1 VCGRPAV
8 MWSPWA
14 SGPDGPADETWI
26 GIVWRVLM
34 KNDPPGLSTTEDS
47 EEGMHKVVLTAK
59 NFAELSGKEE
69 MTENRLK
76 TSQNRYLLH
85 RAYTEDRS
93 DKKYLNGG
101 VF

>member
-1 VCGRPAV
+1 
-8 MWSPWA
+8 MWSPWT

-59 NFAELSGKEE
+59 NFAELSGKKE